1 MVKEQLTPVVTG
13 LHQEVILRCVV
24 TANPL
29 PKIEW
34 QKDGK
39 SVTGITHY
47 ENFTATFTIRETN
60 ESSGGMYTC
69 RASNEAGMAECSA
82 TIVIQGQLSSCLP
95 SHVGLCVEGKLIQGL
110 N

>member
-1 MVKEQLTPVVTG
+1 MTPVVTG
-13 LHQEVILRCVV
+13 LHQEVVLRCVV

-39 SVTGITHY
+39 PVTGITHY

-82 TIVIQGQLSSCLP
+82 TIVIQGQSSAVLSLYDELLGGVKVNP
-95 SHVGLCVEGKLIQGL
+95 RHHLT
-110 N
+110 

>member
-1 MVKEQLTPVVTG
+1 M
-13 LHQEVILRCVV
+13 V

-39 SVTGITHY
+39 PITGITSY
-47 ENFTATFTIRETN
+47 ENFTATFTIKETN
-60 ESSGGMYTC
+60 ESSGGMYSC

-82 TIVIQGQLSSCLP
+82 TVVIQGQF
-95 SHVGLCVEGKLIQGL
+95 CVCVMFMENVTDILV
-110 N
+110 NV